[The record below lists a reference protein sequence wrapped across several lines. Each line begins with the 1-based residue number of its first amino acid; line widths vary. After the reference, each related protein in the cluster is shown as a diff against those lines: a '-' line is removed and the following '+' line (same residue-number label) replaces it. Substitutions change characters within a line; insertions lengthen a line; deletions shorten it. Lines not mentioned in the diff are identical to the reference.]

1 MTSPLE
7 QCRDAAQAAR
17 DLLADMPI
25 PDGYYSASNEVIG
38 LLDAALAAAE
48 AALAA
53 QGEPYGYLIT
63 NNVPESSPYRHAF
76 YLPDQIGSA
85 YKDNAL
91 TVTPLYAAPVAA
103 PVAQPPEPDMRHPKI
118 QRLIGAKARCE
129 IELGIVEQLVEDPNF
144 DATSMDMEYWGPLHD
159 RLKSALEAAPV
170 AQPLT
175 DEQIKV
181 IHHELCNTEGSSY
194 MTMARAIEAAH
205 GIAPKEP
212 A

>member
-103 PVAQPPEPDMRHPKI
+103 PVAQP
-118 QRLIGAKARCE
+118 
-129 IELGIVEQLVEDPNF
+129 
-144 DATSMDMEYWGPLHD
+144 
-159 RLKSALEAAPV
+159 
-170 AQPLT
+170 LT
-175 DEQIKV
+175 DEQITNIV
-181 IHHELCNTEGSSY
+181 REAARGSAIRRDGS
-194 MTMARAIEAAH
+194 TSHRIARAIEAAH
-205 GIAPKEP
+205 GLAPKEP